1 MHALVDMLDF
11 KDLEFVDAI
20 RHFIQPFRL
29 VGESQVIDRFMLKF
43 AQRYM
48 DCNVETPFANAGM
61 NRPLLHTDYLC

>member
-1 MHALVDMLDF
+1 MHALVDMMDF

-29 VGESQVIDRFMLKF
+29 LGESQVIDRFMLKF

-48 DCNVETPFANAGM
+48 DCNAETPFANAGSIQ
-61 NRPLLHTDYLC
+61 PIPHVIYLH